1 MQAVVIILLS
11 LSGISVLCAVGIL
24 IYNLVSHN
32 GKGYRTV
39 GIVYSIGA
47 LLMLVASVLEVI
59 LA

>member
-1 MQAVVIILLS
+1 MQAVVSILLL
-11 LSGISVLCAVGIL
+11 LSGICALCSIGIL

-47 LLMLVASVLEVI
+47 VLMLVASVLEVF